1 MRWRMSCAGVNQR
14 RVDLKGAV
22 LFKITRFLIEHV
34 CQRRADPSF
43 VSSCYLGLGRELLLT
58 ASYHHAI

>member
-1 MRWRMSCAGVNQR
+1 MNQR

-22 LFKITRFLIEHV
+22 LFKITHFLIEHV
-34 CQRRADPSF
+34 SQGRADPSF
-43 VSSCYLGLGRELLLT
+43 VSSCYPLGLGRELLLT